1 MDARIII
8 TLIMGVFL
16 LAWVIFCAVRFF
28 QSAAEM
34 TIKSGLTGHVKC
46 EKCGTEY
53 DVSAEEFTE
62 SYLSKSK
69 SMTRTQ
75 ISGATFVNRRT
86 YSYFAKKFFCPC
98 CSSRQ
103 YAQVLNINEL
113 NSRMEKPMIRNGIR
127 WLIFMVI
134 GGVLIMAAMS
144 IPMHFAD
151 RAAEQR
157 IEKLR
162 EERVEELKERYG
174 F

>member
-1 MDARIII
+1 MDARLII
-8 TLIMGVFL
+8 TLVMGML
-16 LAWVIFCAVRFF
+16 LMIWVIFCAVRFF
-28 QSAAEM
+28 QSAAKM

-53 DVSAEEFTE
+53 DVSAEEFTK
-62 SYLSKSK
+62 SHMSKSK

-75 ISGATFVNRRT
+75 VSGAAFVNRRT
-86 YSYFAKKFFCPC
+86 YSYYAKKFFCPC
-98 CSSRQ
+98 CGRRQ

-113 NSRMEKPMIRNGIR
+113 TSRMEKPAVKNGIR

-134 GGVLIMAAMS
+134 GGVLIMAVMS
-144 IPMHFAD
+144 IPMRFAD

>member
-1 MDARIII
+1 MDARLII
-8 TLIMGVFL
+8 TLVMGML
-16 LAWVIFCAVRFF
+16 LMIWVIFCAVRFF
-28 QSAAEM
+28 QSAAKM
-34 TIKSGLTGHVKC
+34 TVKSGLTGHVKC

-53 DVSAEEFTE
+53 DVSAEEFTK
-62 SYLSKSK
+62 SHMSKSK

-75 ISGATFVNRRT
+75 VSGAAFVNRRT
-86 YSYFAKKFFCPC
+86 YSYYAKKFFCPC
-98 CSSRQ
+98 CGRRQ

-113 NSRMEKPMIRNGIR
+113 TSRMEKPAVKNGIR

-134 GGVLIMAAMS
+134 GGVLIMAVMS
-144 IPMHFAD
+144 IPMRFAD

>member
-1 MDARIII
+1 MDARFII
-8 TLIMGVFL
+8 TLIMGVL
-16 LAWVIFCAVRFF
+16 LMAWVIFCAVRFF

-34 TIKSGLTGHVKC
+34 TVKSGLAVHVKC

-53 DVSAEEFTE
+53 DVSAEEFTK

-75 ISGATFVNRRT
+75 VSGAAFVNRRT
-86 YSYFAKKFFCPC
+86 YSYYAKKFFCPC
-98 CSSRQ
+98 CGRKR

-113 NSRMEKPMIRNGIR
+113 GSQMEKPTIRNGIR
-127 WLIFMVI
+127 WLIFMAI
-134 GGVLIMAAMS
+134 GGGLIMAVMS
-144 IPMHFAD
+144 VPMHFAD